1 MIDDKN
7 CVIVST
13 FLDDNPISIRR
24 RDNMIKNCK
33 QYNLPLFGVK
43 GIRYKEWHENNPK
56 AVLSSFKTTLRMLY
70 AFKNLDFE
78 FGIICQDDFFP
89 KANFLEELNI
99 TVERLPKDWEILHL
113 CPGQFWGR
121 LEYKEKK
128 ERENFIVGKFI
139 PEKEILYKMPCSK
152 DNRYFYDL
160 YKHKK
165 KLIKEGITWLGGPVA
180 FLLRKSKIDNFLK
193 KYKIDSLITPDD
205 KKLFLIMDKN
215 CYVCK
220 EPQLGYEEEC
230 GGGTCTNM
238 LKEENNIIV
247 K

>member
-1 MIDDKN
+1 
-7 CVIVST
+7 
-13 FLDDNPISIRR
+13 
-24 RDNMIKNCK
+24 
-33 QYNLPLFGVK
+33 
-43 GIRYKEWHENNPK
+43 
-56 AVLSSFKTTLRMLY
+56 
-70 AFKNLDFE
+70 
-78 FGIICQDDFFP
+78 
-89 KANFLEELNI
+89 
-99 TVERLPKDWEILHL
+99 
-113 CPGQFWGR
+113 
-121 LEYKEKK
+121 
-128 ERENFIVGKFI
+128 
-139 PEKEILYKMPCSK
+139 MPCSK

-230 GGGTCTNM
+230 GGGVGGGGEVRFLDTN
-238 LKEENNIIV
+238 LKGLAS
-247 K
+247 